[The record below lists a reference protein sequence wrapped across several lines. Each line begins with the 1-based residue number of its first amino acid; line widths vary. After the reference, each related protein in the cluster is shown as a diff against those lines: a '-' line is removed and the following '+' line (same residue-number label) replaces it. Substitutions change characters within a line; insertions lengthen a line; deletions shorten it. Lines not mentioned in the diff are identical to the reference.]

1 MASLENTTNWS
12 GVFVFRMRSKGS
24 GRHGAE
30 IKSVRMDVTGV
41 IAKSHQVPHCEKFA

>member
-12 GVFVFRMRSKGS
+12 CVFVFRMRSKGS

-30 IKSVRMDVTGV
+30 IISLSTDVTGV
-41 IAKSHQVPHCEKFA
+41 TA